1 MASSSLLSKMKGQ
14 IQDLK
19 SKTPVSEPGSRGELP
34 DTLTEAHLLVV
45 LVGGCYIWF
54 EYAMSPRDSHVKGWS
69 STGGIILPKI
79 LEMS

>member
-1 MASSSLLSKMKGQ
+1 MKGQ

-19 SKTPVSEPGSRGELP
+19 SKTPVSEPGSCGELP

-45 LVGGCYIWF
+45 LVSGCYLWF
-54 EYAMSPRDSHVKGWS
+54 EYAMSPRGSHVKGWS
-69 STGGIILPKI
+69 SAGGIILPKI